1 MRRLSCAGVN
11 LAWAY
16 NWPEAGNFD
25 LPGFQTVSTQAPFQP
40 EPTAPPTPSELPDA
54 IDPSMCQDFAR
65 LRSQVARSP
74 LRTYMQNFGTWLRE
88 SPYQT
93 AIALGALACGCVC
106 AWDGPR
112 LWENLVIAG
121 FSLGAAWLA
130 HFETDRN
137 HLAPNLQSGLALM
150 LAAGVIA
157 GLAVHSGFEG
167 TQVVIGAA
175 AGFAAAA
182 YCGVGVGAEA
192 IDKSLPGISL
202 TWCCAGSSF
211 GAWVLVTWR
220 RPLLACLAPLL
231 GSFLVVSGVGSLIS
245 FFDIDALPQQGA
257 PWSVEA
263 SILLGPLGTQAL
275 TWHCLCVLL
284 AASAQNCGR
293 RALAVT
299 VMIAYVVLVALG
311 ALIVGIEC
319 KDTPSEA
326 DGRDCPEHLAIVG
339 RWQWQLCGCTAW
351 AALAAFTG
359 WRQLGALQVYLSRKL
374 SRRTSRSRSSY
385 AALDE
390 TPHAANV
397 ESGLQTFVTPG
408 YMLTGGPQR
417 LSSFVHS
424 FPHRRLGTV

>member
-1 MRRLSCAGVN
+1 MRRLSCAGVH

-25 LPGFQTVSTQAPFQP
+25 LPGLQTVTQAPFQP
-40 EPTAPPTPSELPDA
+40 EPAAPPTPSEPPDA

-106 AWDGPR
+106 VWDGPR
-112 LWENLVIAG
+112 LWENLVIVG
-121 FSLGAAWLA
+121 FSLAVVWLA
-130 HFETDRN
+130 HFETYRN
-137 HLAPNLQSGLALM
+137 DLAPNLQSGLALM

-182 YCGVGVGAEA
+182 YCGVGAGAEA

-231 GSFLVVSGVGSLIS
+231 GSFLVVSGLGSLIS

-275 TWHCLCVLL
+275 TWHCLCALL

-319 KDTPSEA
+319 KDTQSEA
-326 DGRDCPEHLAIVG
+326 EGRDCPEHLAIVG

-417 LSSFVHS
+417 LSNFVHS
-424 FPHRRLGTV
+424 IPHRRLGTV

>member
-1 MRRLSCAGVN
+1 MRRLSCAGVH

-25 LPGFQTVSTQAPFQP
+25 LPGLQTVTQAPFQP
-40 EPTAPPTPSELPDA
+40 EPAAPPTPSEPPDA

-106 AWDGPR
+106 VWDGPR
-112 LWENLVIAG
+112 LWENLVIVG
-121 FSLGAAWLA
+121 FSLAVVWLA
-130 HFETDRN
+130 HFETYRN
-137 HLAPNLQSGLALM
+137 ELAPNLQSGLALM

-182 YCGVGVGAEA
+182 YCGVGAGAEA

-202 TWCCAGSSF
+202 SWCCAGSSF

-231 GSFLVVSGVGSLIS
+231 GSFLVVSGLGKPDLLLRHRCLAPAGSSLVGGGFYPAWALGHAGAHVALPLRASGSIRSELRSQSLGRHSDDRLRCAGGIGSFDRGHRVQGYTIRSRGEGLPRASGDRWALAMAVVWLYGMGSTGSLHRLETVGCAS
-245 FFDIDALPQQGA
+245 GLPLSKAQQEDIALP
-257 PWSVEA
+257 
-263 SILLGPLGTQAL
+263 
-275 TWHCLCVLL
+275 
-284 AASAQNCGR
+284 
-293 RALAVT
+293 
-299 VMIAYVVLVALG
+299 
-311 ALIVGIEC
+311 
-319 KDTPSEA
+319 K
-326 DGRDCPEHLAIVG
+326 
-339 RWQWQLCGCTAW
+339 QLC
-351 AALAAFTG
+351 
-359 WRQLGALQVYLSRKL
+359 
-374 SRRTSRSRSSY
+374 RS
-385 AALDE
+385 
-390 TPHAANV
+390 
-397 ESGLQTFVTPG
+397 
-408 YMLTGGPQR
+408 
-417 LSSFVHS
+417 
-424 FPHRRLGTV
+424 